1 MLYVWYYL
9 LYYYYLYIEIYDVIK
24 ENNIYLVDLF
34 WKVVLGIGEG
44 CWIYGVL
51 LVYRDEVEGFMLCF

>member
-9 LYYYYLYIEIYDVIK
+9 LYYYCLYFEIYDVIK

-34 WKVVLGIGEG
+34 WKVVLGIGES
-44 CWIYGVL
+44 CWIYGVF
-51 LVYRDEVEGFMLCF
+51 LVYRDEVEGFKLCF